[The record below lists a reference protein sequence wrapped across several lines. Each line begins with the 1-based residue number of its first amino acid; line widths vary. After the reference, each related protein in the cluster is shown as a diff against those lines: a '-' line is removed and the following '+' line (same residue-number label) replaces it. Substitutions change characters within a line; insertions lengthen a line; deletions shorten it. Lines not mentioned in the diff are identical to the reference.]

1 MKYYFHLQ
9 YKMINR
15 SFIEYGMPII
25 LGYFILIFAF
35 ILGSKTLFEKVDY
48 ANYLY
53 ILTYCILILKLSEV
67 TRNRFLKYCFK
78 SSDYKLI
85 RISENIL
92 IALPFIAF
100 LIYLNNFLFIPAY
113 LILAIILGFISLKS
127 IYNFIIPTPFSKKP
141 FEFTIGFRNT
151 FYIFLIS
158 IFLLFKAIEVTNLN
172 LGIAALIS
180 VFLIF
185 FSYYSVPET
194 SFFVWSYNLNPK
206 SFLIEKIKTSIL
218 YSSFIVLPFT
228 TILVILFFD
237 KIEAIVTFLAFGY
250 LFLITI
256 ILAKYAAYPDKMNII
271 QSVLLGFCIY
281 FPPLLAI
288 VIPYF
293 YLQSLKQLK
302 QLLK

>member
-1 MKYYFHLQ
+1 MKNYFHLQ

-15 SFIEYGMPII
+15 SFIEYGMPVI

-48 ANYLY
+48 ATYLY

-85 RISENIL
+85 RITENIL

-100 LIYLNNFLFIPAY
+100 LIYLKNFLFIPAY
-113 LILAIILGFISLKS
+113 LILAIILGFINLKS

-141 FEFTIGFRNT
+141 FEFTIGFRKT

-158 IFLLFKAIEVTNLN
+158 IFVLIKVIEVSNLN
-172 LGIAALIS
+172 LGIATLVS
-180 VFLIF
+180 VFLII

-194 SFFVWSYNLNPK
+194 SLFVWSYNLNPK

-218 YSSFIVLPFT
+218 YSTYIILPIT
-228 TILVILFFD
+228 TILTFYFFD
-237 KIEAIVTFLAFGY
+237 KIETIVTFLIIGY
-250 LFLITI
+250 LFLITF

-281 FPPLLAI
+281 FPPLLII

-302 QLLK
+302 PLLK